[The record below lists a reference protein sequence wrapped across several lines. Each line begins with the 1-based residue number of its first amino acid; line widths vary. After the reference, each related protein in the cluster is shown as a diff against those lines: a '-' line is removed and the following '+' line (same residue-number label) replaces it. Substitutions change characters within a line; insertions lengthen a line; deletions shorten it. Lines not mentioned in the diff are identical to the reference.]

1 MAPDDVC
8 ATDMLVVV
16 RWHGRKLAVSLAQLA
31 AIDPDEPTAEAIED
45 WHFWIAQGYRF

>member
-31 AIDPDEPTAEAIED
+31 AIDPDEPTAKAIED
-45 WHFWIAQGYRF
+45 WHYWIAQGYRF